1 MPRLAC
7 FPLLSILGLALTIP
21 LGPYVADHAAFQ
33 NLSVIRPDHHLRL
46 CAKVYRAWI
55 ASNGKLASKDL

>member
-1 MPRLAC
+1 MLLVARLDTKAVKR
-7 FPLLSILGLALTIP
+7 PPKSGLSIIGEERNVS
-21 LGPYVADHAAFQ
+21 G
-33 NLSVIRPDHHLRL
+33 HHLRL